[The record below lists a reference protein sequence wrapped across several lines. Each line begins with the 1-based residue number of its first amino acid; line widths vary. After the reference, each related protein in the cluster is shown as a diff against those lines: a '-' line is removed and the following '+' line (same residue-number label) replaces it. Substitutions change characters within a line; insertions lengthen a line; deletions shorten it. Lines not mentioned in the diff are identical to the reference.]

1 MAVSTEPPVLAS
13 SELSLALGSPPIGGP
28 SPSLAPRINPVQ
40 FPGPTRSNLNFSL
53 NSEFHHS
60 RRGIFKIPPLQLQR
74 SAGGRSVVQEGGGRA
89 AVVMCAGGL
98 RAAARG
104 RTASGQTD
112 VQHAV
117 AVAVAEVEDNG
128 ILAILK
134 NIG

>member
-1 MAVSTEPPVLAS
+1 
-13 SELSLALGSPPIGGP
+13 
-28 SPSLAPRINPVQ
+28 
-40 FPGPTRSNLNFSL
+40 
-53 NSEFHHS
+53 
-60 RRGIFKIPPLQLQR
+60 
-74 SAGGRSVVQEGGGRA
+74 VQEGGGRA